1 MAEEKELR
9 KMNRTELIEIIY
21 ALKKEEEEV
30 NQKLE
35 EAEQQLQN
43 RTIQIA
49 KAGSIAEAAME
60 LNHVFAS
67 AQKAADEYLNSVH
80 AVNEEAEQYAKRI
93 RKEAEEEALAIR
105 AKTEE
110 ETELLR
116 KQTEIAVHAEMEK
129 MKMTCQEML
138 AAAVQKQKE
147 TEEACQRMA
156 EEAEQER
163 KQNGMRLRK
172 NAELICG
179 STRNLQHCC
188 RVWKRTREEIHETAK
203 DGKNKNS
210 VDAGNQPGTKPAA
223 VSESVSGGSAEH
235 DLFACSCCG
244 CCSSS
249 CDAVF
254 SGSSGFGNQYGT
266 DTFRPGYSVAG
277 EKRSL

>member
-67 AQKAADEYLNSVH
+67 AQKAADEYLNSVR
-80 AVNEEAEQYAKRI
+80 AANEEAEQYAKRI

-116 KQTEIAVHAEMEK
+116 KQTEIAVHAEMEND
-129 MKMTCQEML
+129 MSGNARSSST
-138 AAAVQKQKE
+138 
-147 TEEACQRMA
+147 
-156 EEAEQER
+156 EAER
-163 KQNGMRLRK
+163 DR
-172 NAELICG
+172 G
-179 STRNLQHCC
+179 SMS
-188 RVWKRTREEIHETAK
+188 A
-203 DGKNKNS
+203 DGRRS
-210 VDAGNQPGTKPAA
+210 GTGTKTKM
-223 VSESVSGGSAEH
+223 
-235 DLFACSCCG
+235 G
-244 CCSSS
+244 C
-249 CDAVF
+249 V
-254 SGSSGFGNQYGT
+254 
-266 DTFRPGYSVAG
+266 
-277 EKRSL
+277 

>member
-35 EAEQQLQN
+35 EAEQQMQH

-67 AQKAADEYLNSVH
+67 AQKAADEYLNSVR
-80 AVNEEAEQYAKRI
+80 AANEEAEQYAKRI

-163 KQNGMRLRK
+163 KQKWDAFEKKCGAYMRQHQ
-172 NAELICG
+172 ELA
-179 STRNLQHCC
+179 TLLQSLEAY
-188 RVWKRTREEIHETAK
+188 T
-203 DGKNKNS
+203 G
-210 VDAGNQPGTKPAA
+210 GNT
-223 VSESVSGGSAEH
+223 
-235 DLFACSCCG
+235 
-244 CCSSS
+244 
-249 CDAVF
+249 
-254 SGSSGFGNQYGT
+254 
-266 DTFRPGYSVAG
+266 
-277 EKRSL
+277 

>member
-1 MAEEKELR
+1 MVSVDQAYMVGHMKNADGSINNKNVVLSAACEAAELFQCMMA
-9 KMNRTELIEIIY
+9 
-21 ALKKEEEEV
+21 V

-163 KQNGMRLRK
+163 KQKWDAFEKKCGAYMRQHQ
-172 NAELICG
+172 ELA
-179 STRNLQHCC
+179 TLLQSLEAY
-188 RVWKRTREEIHETAK
+188 T
-203 DGKNKNS
+203 G
-210 VDAGNQPGTKPAA
+210 GNT
-223 VSESVSGGSAEH
+223 
-235 DLFACSCCG
+235 
-244 CCSSS
+244 
-249 CDAVF
+249 
-254 SGSSGFGNQYGT
+254 
-266 DTFRPGYSVAG
+266 
-277 EKRSL
+277 

>member
-1 MAEEKELR
+1 M
-9 KMNRTELIEIIY
+9 
-21 ALKKEEEEV
+21 
-30 NQKLE
+30 
-35 EAEQQLQN
+35 
-43 RTIQIA
+43 
-49 KAGSIAEAAME
+49 
-60 LNHVFAS
+60 
-67 AQKAADEYLNSVH
+67 
-80 AVNEEAEQYAKRI
+80 
-93 RKEAEEEALAIR
+93 AIR

-156 EEAEQER
+156 EEAEQ
-163 KQNGMRLRK
+163 
-172 NAELICG
+172 
-179 STRNLQHCC
+179 
-188 RVWKRTREEIHETAK
+188 
-203 DGKNKNS
+203 
-210 VDAGNQPGTKPAA
+210 DAGNQPGTKPAA

>member
-9 KMNRTELIEIIY
+9 IMNRTELIEIIY

-116 KQTEIAVHAEMEK
+116 
-129 MKMTCQEML
+129 
-138 AAAVQKQKE
+138 
-147 TEEACQRMA
+147 
-156 EEAEQER
+156 
-163 KQNGMRLRK
+163 
-172 NAELICG
+172 
-179 STRNLQHCC
+179 
-188 RVWKRTREEIHETAK
+188 
-203 DGKNKNS
+203 
-210 VDAGNQPGTKPAA
+210 
-223 VSESVSGGSAEH
+223 
-235 DLFACSCCG
+235 
-244 CCSSS
+244 
-249 CDAVF
+249 
-254 SGSSGFGNQYGT
+254 
-266 DTFRPGYSVAG
+266 
-277 EKRSL
+277 

>member
-9 KMNRTELIEIIY
+9 KMKRTELIEIIY
-21 ALKKEEEEV
+21 ALKKEEEDV

-35 EAEQQLQN
+35 EAEQQLQD

-80 AVNEEAEQYAKRI
+80 AANEEAEQYAKRI

-147 TEEACQRMA
+147 TGVTVILASHSMEDI
-156 EEAEQER
+156 
-163 KQNGMRLRK
+163 RLLCDTVHRIQD
-172 NAELICG
+172 ASLIPC
-179 STRNLQHCC
+179 T
-188 RVWKRTREEIHETAK
+188 TE
-203 DGKNKNS
+203 
-210 VDAGNQPGTKPAA
+210 
-223 VSESVSGGSAEH
+223 
-235 DLFACSCCG
+235 
-244 CCSSS
+244 
-249 CDAVF
+249 F
-254 SGSSGFGNQYGT
+254 S
-266 DTFRPGYSVAG
+266 
-277 EKRSL
+277 

>member
-1 MAEEKELR
+1 
-9 KMNRTELIEIIY
+9 
-21 ALKKEEEEV
+21 
-30 NQKLE
+30 
-35 EAEQQLQN
+35 
-43 RTIQIA
+43 
-49 KAGSIAEAAME
+49 ME

-67 AQKAADEYLNSVH
+67 AQKAADEYLNSVR
-80 AVNEEAEQYAKRI
+80 AANEEAEQYAKRI

-172 NAELICG
+172 MRSLYA
-179 STRNLQHCC
+179 
-188 RVWKRTREEIHETAK
+188 A
-203 DGKNKNS
+203 
-210 VDAGNQPGTKPAA
+210 APGTCNTAA
-223 VSESVSGGSAEH
+223 E
-235 DLFACSCCG
+235 
-244 CCSSS
+244 
-249 CDAVF
+249 
-254 SGSSGFGNQYGT
+254 SGSVHGRKYMKL
-266 DTFRPGYSVAG
+266 RRM
-277 EKRSL
+277 EK

>member
-1 MAEEKELR
+1 MKKRKKLKLERLQNMAEEKELR

-80 AVNEEAEQYAKRI
+80 AVNEEAEQYAKR
-93 RKEAEEEALAIR
+93 KYAEEEALAIR

-163 KQNGMRLRK
+163 KQKWDAFEKKCGAYMRQHQ
-172 NAELICG
+172 ELA
-179 STRNLQHCC
+179 TLLQSLEAY
-188 RVWKRTREEIHETAK
+188 T
-203 DGKNKNS
+203 G
-210 VDAGNQPGTKPAA
+210 GNT
-223 VSESVSGGSAEH
+223 
-235 DLFACSCCG
+235 
-244 CCSSS
+244 
-249 CDAVF
+249 
-254 SGSSGFGNQYGT
+254 
-266 DTFRPGYSVAG
+266 
-277 EKRSL
+277 

>member
-67 AQKAADEYLNSVH
+67 AQKAADEYLNSVR
-80 AVNEEAEQYAKRI
+80 AANEEAEQYAKRI

-129 MKMTCQEML
+129 MKMTCS
-138 AAAVQKQKE
+138 AASQVSIFFSFSLPFSLLVKF
-147 TEEACQRMA
+147 
-156 EEAEQER
+156 
-163 KQNGMRLRK
+163 
-172 NAELICG
+172 
-179 STRNLQHCC
+179 
-188 RVWKRTREEIHETAK
+188 
-203 DGKNKNS
+203 KNS
-210 VDAGNQPGTKPAA
+210 TKKA
-223 VSESVSGGSAEH
+223 VTQGFLLIFVKKNPVYRSF
-235 DLFACSCCG
+235 LFI
-244 CCSSS
+244 
-249 CDAVF
+249 F
-254 SGSSGFGNQYGT
+254 ST
-266 DTFRPGYSVAG
+266 
-277 EKRSL
+277 